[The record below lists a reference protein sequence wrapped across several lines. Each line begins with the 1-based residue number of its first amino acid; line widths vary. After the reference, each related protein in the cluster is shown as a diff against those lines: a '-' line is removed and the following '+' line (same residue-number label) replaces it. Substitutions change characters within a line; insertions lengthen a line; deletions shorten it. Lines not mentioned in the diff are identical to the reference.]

1 MLLNKA
7 IDLTKYTIEKRSTI
21 YRNLIVFISLSL
33 AISPIISLL
42 SLSWS
47 PLVAWLAIPF
57 FYSIFLSVDHHL
69 LSKWQFDILS
79 HWKDDK
85 LKLSF
90 LGQSLLHLPIFPES
104 TIKSMLGLLPQHQ
117 KIDTLRFEER
127 TQIIKVLKVIHH
139 CHNIR
144 NIVLVLSTFIL
155 FIAPTS
161 SFFLNKLPP
170 LLLLILIILF
180 YLLEKFYFNYQWKKK
195 IANTTNSGKTIDIL
209 NTLDWYP
216 LRPLNLNKN

>member
-1 MLLNKA
+1 MLEEFLGKTKKSLKA
-7 IDLTKYTIEKRSTI
+7 RSFH
-21 YRNLIVFISLSL
+21 YRNLIVLVSLLIFSP
-33 AISPIISLL
+33 PIISLL

-47 PLVAWLAIPF
+47 PLIAWLAIPF

-90 LGQSLLHLPIFPES
+90 LRQSLLHLPIFPES